1 MASVTAAH
9 QAAIANLYIALFN
22 RAPDADGFR
31 FWTEALANGASLD
44 AIARTFVQTPE
55 ARALYPDTQTGE
67 QFVTTYYASVLGRP
81 IDADGLAFWTRLL
94 QDAGGAGSAVARAT
108 VVSQIVGIVTTP
120 LPVKPADLTDAAYA
134 LTFADR
140 SAFLNKNVVAIFYA
154 TEYKGNDLNLAKQ
167 VLALVGPSASTID
180 VAKGL
185 LYPPT
190 SSGPAPIPSTPQI
203 VTGTHSVDTSSG
215 GTVDDTFR
223 FAIDTATPAN
233 TTLNPGD
240 SITGLAGNDTLIV
253 TTTGPVTNGEF
264 LGVGIDGIEALVIK
278 RTDASVVSLTA
289 LAGLSAVTVE
299 GGSGNFT
306 VDGLASGTKVSLDA
320 TTGGT
325 VTPQYAAGATQAV
338 LSLAGGVTG
347 TTLLLG
353 AGSVTSATLTSSG
366 STNTLSSFNLVNA
379 SVSVLTLMADADL
392 FLFTL
397 RGSSAGG
404 TDVTVS
410 GTGAVTLAL
419 VDASVTRIDASANSG
434 GLTATLAPTN
444 TTVNVI
450 GSSAN
455 DVITAGTAVLTT
467 GTVDAGAGTADRL
480 IVTDLTDLSGYTG
493 FEVLQVQD
501 GADVDVSTAV
511 GITAIAIDD
520 RSIVA
525 GTTVSK
531 LSAAQAAAIT
541 ILRAGPIGTLTIGL
555 NDASGSSDVVKASV
569 MTTAASGISQ
579 NMNLSSL
586 ALTGIEMLELTGNG
600 VTSGTGVIQLDTRYA
615 LSLKSISI
623 QSTGRVDVSVDSAHA
638 ATNLVI
644 DASAS
649 TGNGTLAA
657 STYMT
662 ATGVTLKAGSGNYNL
677 HGSFRD
683 DVLVGGNG
691 TDDLVG
697 GGGNDLF
704 VFNGGTAAIANADTI
719 ADLNLGSGT
728 GSIDRLQFQN
738 VATSTLVAL
747 DAGQEVTVTDAAT
760 LADATNVVLSIAVAD
775 GATARFGYNGD
786 SYIVHNSDGNATFDN
801 AVDYLVKI
809 NGYAGVLDLSDIVL
823 V

>member
-1 MASVTAAH
+1 MATVTAAH

-55 ARALYPDTQTGE
+55 AWALYPDTQTGE

-94 QDAGGAGSAVARAT
+94 QDAGGAGSALARAT

-180 VAKGL
+180 AAKGL

-223 FAIDTATPAN
+223 FAIDTATPTN

-253 TTTGPVTNGEF
+253 TTTGPVTNGDF
-264 LGVGIDGIEALVIK
+264 LDVGIDGIEALVIK
-278 RTDASVVSLTA
+278 RTDASIVSLTA
-289 LAGLSAVTVE
+289 LAGLSAITVE

-306 VDGLASGTKVSLDA
+306 VDGLASGTKVSLNA

-325 VTPQYAAGATQAV
+325 VTPQYAPGATEAV

-379 SVSVLTLMADADL
+379 SVSALTLVADADL

-397 RGSSAGG
+397 RGSLAGG

-410 GTGAVTLAL
+410 GTGAVTLAV

-444 TTVNVI
+444 TTVNVV

-480 IVTDLTDLSGYTG
+480 IVTDLTDLSRYTG

-531 LSAAQAAAIT
+531 LTPAQAAAIT
-541 ILRAGPIGTLTIGL
+541 ILRAGATGNLTIAL
-555 NDASGSSDVVKASV
+555 NDASGSADVVKASV
-569 MTTAASGISQ
+569 ATTAASGLSQ
-579 NMNLSSL
+579 NIDLSSL
-586 ALTGIEMLELTGNG
+586 ALDGIETLELTGNG
-600 VTSGTGVIQLDTRYA
+600 VTSATGFITLDTRYA
-615 LSLKSISI
+615 LALKSISI
-623 QSTGRVDVSVDSAHA
+623 QSTGFVLVNVDAAQA

-649 TGNGTLAA
+649 TGSGSLAGPA
-657 STYMT
+657 YTT
-662 ATGVTLKAGSGNYNL
+662 ATGVTLKAGSGNYTLN
-677 HGSFRD
+677 GSTRD
-683 DVLVGGNG
+683 DVLVGGSG
-691 TDDLVG
+691 RDTLLG
-697 GGGNDLF
+697 SGGNDLF
-704 VFNGGTAAIANADTI
+704 VFNGGTSTIANADTI
-719 ADLNLGSGT
+719 GDLNLGGGVSA
-728 GSIDRLQFQN
+728 IDKLQFQN
-738 VATSTLVAL
+738 DGSPTLVAL
-747 DAGQEVTVTDAAT
+747 DVGQQSNVTGAAT
-760 LADATNVVLSIAVAD
+760 LAEATNVVLGIAAAD
-775 GATARFGYNGD
+775 GGTVLFTYGGN
-786 SYIVHNSDGNATFDN
+786 SFIVHNSDGNATFDN
-801 AVDYLVKI
+801 AVDYLVKVT
-809 NGYAGVLDLSDIVL
+809 GYVGTLDLSDIVL
-823 V
+823 I